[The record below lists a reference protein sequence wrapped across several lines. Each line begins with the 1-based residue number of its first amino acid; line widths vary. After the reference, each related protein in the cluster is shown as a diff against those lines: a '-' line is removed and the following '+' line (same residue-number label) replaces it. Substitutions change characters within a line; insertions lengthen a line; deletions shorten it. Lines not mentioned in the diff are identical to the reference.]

1 MGSNPVQAF
10 FRPYFHY
17 CSRSFH
23 YWEDHFHIHIFI
35 YSLNMWLS
43 YIHSSFS
50 RHSCLGHYR
59 SCWAARFYVLHFK
72 HFMLFGTLF
81 HLELYLIGCQLEQFG
96 AHHYMYLKMYLKYKP
111 LTSFSLFIPTQYH
124 LTADIEIHMA
134 MWLIAVHINERFLV
148 CACPCTWIN
157 WVKMWI
163 DIRPVYSEL
172 M

>member
-23 YWEDHFHIHIFI
+23 CWEDHFHIHIFI
-35 YSLNMWLS
+35 CSLNMWLS
-43 YIHSSFS
+43 YITVVFPGTVVWVIIG
-50 RHSCLGHYR
+50 L
-59 SCWAARFYVLHFK
+59 AAGFYVLHFK

-124 LTADIEIHMA
+124 LTADIETHMA

-148 CACPCTWIN
+148 CACPCTSIN

-163 DIRPVYSEL
+163 GIRPVYSEL